1 MCDALFQSFS
11 ISVHPIHPLIHL
23 PTFQTDYNN
32 FWQWCRNSDISQPDN
47 KLLNDPTF
55 LCLLFSILCCGATVA
70 PLAAWTAGSLQNIEK
85 DKTVKQLRKMCST
98 SLSLCQH
105 LQHPTFFT
113 LVSSLL
119 IHSCSKPG
127 ATHLEDLS
135 FVSIILRVAQ
145 NMGLHRDG
153 SSFGLDSITSELRR
167 RVWWH
172 ITWLDVQTSILH
184 GSPSCCSS
192 NEVGSDVKMVSDTRD
207 EDLSLMAN
215 GFGMR
220 GLSPSSSATS
230 IAMLLAIG
238 RFESTRFKRFLANN
252 LSSARDLGQ
261 AQFDNVVSAAKS
273 LQTKLDKMIARIPT
287 QGIAETGFI
296 PSRLATA
303 SPLTHEWLYSDRTDQ
318 ATIWNSW
325 AKNMLIYH
333 AEDRSRNISAET
345 IPCSC
350 R

>member
-1 MCDALFQSFS
+1 M
-11 ISVHPIHPLIHL
+11 
-23 PTFQTDYNN
+23 
-32 FWQWCRNSDISQPDN
+32 
-47 KLLNDPTF
+47 
-55 LCLLFSILCCGATVA
+55 
-70 PLAAWTAGSLQNIEK
+70 
-85 DKTVKQLRKMCST
+85 
-98 SLSLCQH
+98 
-105 LQHPTFFT
+105 
-113 LVSSLL
+113 
-119 IHSCSKPG
+119 
-127 ATHLEDLS
+127 
-135 FVSIILRVAQ
+135 
-145 NMGLHRDG
+145 
-153 SSFGLDSITSELRR
+153 
-167 RVWWH
+167 
-172 ITWLDVQTSILH
+172 QTSILH

-207 EDLSLMAN
+207 EDLSLMAT

-273 LQTKLDKMIARIPT
+273 LQTKLDKMIARMPT

-325 AKNMLIYH
+325 AKNMLIMLKTEVAILVQKPFLARGDSKSKQQQRLWNRCVGVPYQLNYYH
-333 AEDRSRNISAET
+333 RILYPCFVFRLRYNSLQITFFYCRIADARGEQCSPTMCHTSSQFCAARADPGICALFMVLQKFSDPSSASIYYSDILAT
-345 IPCSC
+345 Q
-350 R
+350 